1 MQEKHVVIIDHVG
14 RTILGKVVE
23 SSRSRSGRGLTLS
36 LQNPVILHVQPKDG
50 GQLEIQTFPLFF
62 FEFIDKAER
71 GTNVWHFNL
80 SNIVESDVVLDERI
94 LTQYGRINTPPVE
107 VPVPEPGT
115 SPKIISISD
124 L

>member
-14 RTILGKVVE
+14 RTILGKVATEGE
-23 SSRSRSGRGLTLS
+23 SVLS
-36 LQNPVILHVQPKDG
+36 LRNPVILHVQPKDG

-62 FEFIDKAER
+62 FEFIDKTER
-71 GTNVWHFNL
+71 ETNVWHFNR

-94 LTQYGRINTPPVE
+94 LSQYGRINTPPVE
-107 VPVPEPGT
+107 APASATGT
-115 SPKIISISD
+115 NPKIISIND